1 MRYDV
6 CVELYEVS
14 CNMRLT
20 PRPVAMI
27 LFSLASGVRA
37 SLTNTHTHSLS
48 LARAHTHTHI
58 ARAGSLLALRRQL
71 LVDYVLSRAKAR
83 GPEAVP

>member
-14 CNMRLT
+14 CNKRLT
-20 PRPVAMI
+20 LRPVAMF
-27 LFSLASGVRA
+27 LLSLASGCMQALPV
-37 SLTNTHTHSLS
+37 SHTHTLSLS
-48 LARAHTHTHI
+48 RTHTHI